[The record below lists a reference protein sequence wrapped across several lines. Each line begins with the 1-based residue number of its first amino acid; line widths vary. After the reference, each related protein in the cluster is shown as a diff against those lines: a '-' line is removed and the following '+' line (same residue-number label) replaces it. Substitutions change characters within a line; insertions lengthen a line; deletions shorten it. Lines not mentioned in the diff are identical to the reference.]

1 LAFVWFSV
9 WHSSRQQQA
18 ANRVSNRLSIGTL
31 PGQKPAEKVV
41 MQSGRQVA
49 ARGSLTVKGENKSAP
64 GHGCAFVY
72 TQHNTTPTLKGDKER
87 DAN

>member
-1 LAFVWFSV
+1 M

-49 ARGSLTVKGENKSAP
+49 ARAV
-64 GHGCAFVY
+64 
-72 TQHNTTPTLKGDKER
+72 R
-87 DAN
+87 